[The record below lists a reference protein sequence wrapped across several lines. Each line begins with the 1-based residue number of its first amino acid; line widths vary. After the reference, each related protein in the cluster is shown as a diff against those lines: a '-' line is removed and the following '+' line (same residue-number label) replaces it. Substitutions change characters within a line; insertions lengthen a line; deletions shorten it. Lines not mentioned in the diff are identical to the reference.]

1 MNTRT
6 GKSVGLELCNRCR
19 NISRMGIELHEA
31 ICPVCHGRIAF
42 RKPASISRSLAFLI
56 SAAILYIPANL
67 LPVMTMTTAFGTE
80 SDTIIRGVVVL
91 ANSGS
96 WPLAALVFFASIVV
110 PLLKII
116 SLAILIASVRLNL
129 KLSPL
134 GRTKIYRLVEFI
146 GRWSMLDIYVVTLLV
161 GLVQI
166 QSLATITPEGGVMAF
181 GAVVVL
187 SMLSASSFDPRL
199 IWDSVEGNH
208 V

>member
-6 GKSVGLELCNRCR
+6 GKSVGLVLCNRCR
-19 NISRMGIELHEA
+19 NISRLGIELHEA

-166 QSLATITPEGGVMAF
+166 QSLATITPEGGIMAF